1 MPPIPSTEDHHGG
14 TATEDHHRWERRPG
28 LAFTVRA
35 LAWLTPL
42 VASTAAVLVASRL
55 SDRPAAAA
63 PTVAWWAALLALGT
77 MVLWSTERVARR
89 LLPLVA
95 LFRLSLSFPDTAP
108 SRVGVALRAAVRPTR
123 GPDTPAEA
131 SAELARLVGAL
142 HAHDRG
148 SQGHAERVRAY
159 AALLGQELR
168 LSPAELDRLQWAAL
182 LHDIGKITVPV
193 EILNKNGPLSDD
205 ELAVIKTHPAEGAR
219 LVEPLRWWLGEWTD
233 AVGQHHERYDGK
245 GYPLHTSGPAIS
257 YAGRIVAVADAYE
270 AMTSSRSYQP
280 AVATAEARAELTR
293 GAGSQFDPVVVRAFL
308 SLSIGRLDRRAG
320 PLAWLAHIPVIATAP
335 LTHAAAAVAVST
347 AALLTADTLLQNPPD
362 HGYQS
367 WSTGAA
373 LVGED
378 LFDTGAG
385 ADTDGSTASDEWPEG
400 TPPPGSPTSTV
411 TPPINVT
418 PSSNIPPTTDLT
430 AAPEPEA
437 HSPLGSAPL
446 PAPTAPSEAV
456 PTTAPP
462 GNDGAGTGETVTIA
476 LATAYV
482 LRTGSLRIDVVQP
495 SGAVSLLYLA
505 CDEGSSSFSGRGDP
519 VTVSPQGASAAYTCE
534 FQADRAD
541 GSLVTG
547 TFTVVPT

>member
-14 TATEDHHRWERRPG
+14 AAAEDHHRWGRRPG

-42 VASTAAVLVASRL
+42 LASTTAVLVASRL
-55 SDRPAAAA
+55 SHRPTAAA

-205 ELAVIKTHPAEGAR
+205 ELAVINTHPAEGAR

-280 AVATAEARAELTR
+280 AVVTAEARAELTR

-308 SLSIGRLDRRAG
+308 SLSIGRLDRRTG
-320 PLAWLAHIPVIATAP
+320 PLAWLAHIPLIATAP

-347 AALLTADTLLQNPPD
+347 AALLTADTVALNPFSHGEQGLSIDAALIGEGLFETGRLLDEHTETNFP
-362 HGYQS
+362 
-367 WSTGAA
+367 TGA
-373 LVGED
+373 
-378 LFDTGAG
+378 
-385 ADTDGSTASDEWPEG
+385 
-400 TPPPGSPTSTV
+400 TS
-411 TPPINVT
+411 
-418 PSSNIPPTTDLT
+418 ST
-430 AAPEPEA
+430 AAPPPSVIPTSSVPISVIPTSRVPAPPPQPEA
-437 HSPLGSAPL
+437 PSSSDTM
-446 PAPTAPSEAV
+446 PAPSTTAPSEVAPPDPGGSDGTGA
-456 PTTAPP
+456 PTT
-462 GNDGAGTGETVTIA
+462 VV
-476 LATAYV
+476 LANAYV
-482 LRTGSLRIDVVQP
+482 SRSGSLQLNVVQP
-495 SGAVSLLYLA
+495 SGSVSLLYLA
-505 CDEGSSSFSGRGDP
+505 CDQGSSSFSGRGDP
-519 VTVSPQGASAAYTCE
+519 VTVYPEGASAAYTCE

-541 GSLVTG
+541 GSVVTG
-547 TFTVVPT
+547 TFTVIPT